1 MKGPRAKG
9 PEGLS
14 PTPLATALPAS
25 KNYQINSCQ
34 RFTHK
39 R

>member
-25 KNYQINSCQ
+25 EKYQIDSCP